1 MEFALI
7 LLFVIF
13 FITIVL
19 LLQSSRQKF
28 LDFILFCFVGI
39 AIDIICKD
47 VFNIS
52 GFWYYM
58 CDLAGLILLE
68 LAYCFYTM
76 HTETTII
83 SAKAKQIKIF
93 GTSNVIKTKNNKLI
107 VIDGGI
113 DGTGASS
120 DPYLPSA
127 LRSILCLEEGEY
139 FIADLLGS
147 EVYTD
152 ENKLLGKLED
162 IFNIL
167 KDFSV
172 VEADVYDG

>member
-13 FITIVL
+13 FITIIL

-58 CDLAGLILLE
+58 CDLAGLISLE
-68 LAYCFYTM
+68 LAYVFYTM

-83 SAKAKQIKIF
+83 SAKAKQIKLF
-93 GTSNVIKTKNNKLI
+93 GTSNVIKTKNNKTFTI
-107 VIDGGI
+107 
-113 DGTGASS
+113 
-120 DPYLPSA
+120 
-127 LRSILCLEEGEY
+127 
-139 FIADLLGS
+139 
-147 EVYTD
+147 
-152 ENKLLGKLED
+152 NND
-162 IFNIL
+162 IFIQWHAKKLNKQIHTGHKYKITTYRLLFSDRNIL
-167 KDFSV
+167 SATEIKKQRRVS
-172 VEADVYDG
+172 

>member
-13 FITIVL
+13 FIAIVL

-68 LAYCFYTM
+68 LAYGFYTM
-76 HTETTII
+76 HTETVTI
-83 SAKAKQIKIF
+83 SSKAKQIKLF
-93 GTSNVIKTKNNKLI
+93 GTSNVIKTKNNKTFTI
-107 VIDGGI
+107 
-113 DGTGASS
+113 
-120 DPYLPSA
+120 
-127 LRSILCLEEGEY
+127 
-139 FIADLLGS
+139 
-147 EVYTD
+147 
-152 ENKLLGKLED
+152 NND
-162 IFNIL
+162 IFIQRHAKELNKKIRTGQKYKITTYRLLFSDRNIL
-167 KDFSV
+167 SATEIKTQKDKVSKR
-172 VEADVYDG
+172 

>member
-13 FITIVL
+13 FIAIVL

-68 LAYCFYTM
+68 LAYGFYTM
-76 HTETTII
+76 HTETVTI
-83 SAKAKQIKIF
+83 SAKAKQIKLLQSTTIF
-93 GTSNVIKTKNNKLI
+93 LSSGTPRN
-107 VIDGGI
+107 
-113 DGTGASS
+113 
-120 DPYLPSA
+120 
-127 LRSILCLEEGEY
+127 
-139 FIADLLGS
+139 
-147 EVYTD
+147 
-152 ENKLLGKLED
+152 
-162 IFNIL
+162 
-167 KDFSV
+167 
-172 VEADVYDG
+172 